1 MYIAGVELFNGY
13 DVNIKYEDDVHRTL
27 CDIDKY
33 ELLLVNQPNDCL
45 GLLGIAGIGLA
56 ENQIVEYI
64 PGKNTEDV
72 MTYGGGAD
80 PRGVMWSWSINAID
94 SEGTDNATT

>member
-1 MYIAGVELFNGY
+1 MYVASVECFNGY

-27 CDIDKY
+27 CDIDKD
-33 ELLLVNQPNDCL
+33 ELLLVNQPNGCL

-72 MTYGGGAD
+72 MTCGGGAD
-80 PRGVMWSWSINAID
+80 PGGVMWSWSI
-94 SEGTDNATT
+94 GGL